1 MNREFFSSGIGRW
14 CLATMLVIAGLGPV
28 QARDIGSFENVTA
41 VQEQLVVN
49 GRPRSVMMLKPTVPT
64 TTERVPAIL
73 LLEYLRGTP
82 VDMADLT
89 EASALVRDFGVYV
102 ILPASSNGRWNYG
115 ATSFAL
121 TQDDVGFL
129 TAVIDDAVRRFPIDA
144 RRIYMGGYSNGAQM
158 TQRYICDQPSRIAAG
173 AVISGSIHHDDRLRC
188 AASVPTP
195 MIIFHGTADEQI
207 NFNGNLLFSSSLQ
220 TAEHWASRAGCSLV
234 PQNLGV
240 IDGTDDGTSV
250 QLNRYGNCS
259 GGARVDHYI
268 IAGGGHTWPGSLSFA
283 TPLGL
288 TTQDVAA
295 TPTMWQFFRQFARP

>member
-129 TAVIDDAVRRFPIDA
+129 TAVIDDA
-144 RRIYMGGYSNGAQM
+144 
-158 TQRYICDQPSRIAAG
+158 
-173 AVISGSIHHDDRLRC
+173 
-188 AASVPTP
+188 
-195 MIIFHGTADEQI
+195 
-207 NFNGNLLFSSSLQ
+207 
-220 TAEHWASRAGCSLV
+220 
-234 PQNLGV
+234 
-240 IDGTDDGTSV
+240 
-250 QLNRYGNCS
+250 
-259 GGARVDHYI
+259 
-268 IAGGGHTWPGSLSFA
+268 
-283 TPLGL
+283 
-288 TTQDVAA
+288 
-295 TPTMWQFFRQFARP
+295 